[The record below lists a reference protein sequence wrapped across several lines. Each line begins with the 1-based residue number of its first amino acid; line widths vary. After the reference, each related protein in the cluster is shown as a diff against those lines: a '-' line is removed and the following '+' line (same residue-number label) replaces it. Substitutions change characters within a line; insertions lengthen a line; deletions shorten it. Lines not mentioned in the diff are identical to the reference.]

1 MLLWAEMHLLLQS
14 AQLLCPPP
22 SWSTLSHS
30 FHDMPAAESNIP
42 SPNISPLLPEL
53 RAILHFAAYLAGRY
67 GMWLSTSQWILI
79 TCDED
84 HFWSQ
89 PIKNSH
95 ARFSL
100 SSLICHLN
108 IYIQGNSGRHMLKM
122 EKPHQPRFLKD
133 WVETSPPNCCP
144 PGIPI
149 WDCFI
154 RE

>member
-1 MLLWAEMHLLLQS
+1 MLLWAEMHPLLQS
-14 AQLLCPPP
+14 AHLLCPPL

-30 FHDMPAAESNIP
+30 FHYMPVAESNIP
-42 SPNISPLLPEL
+42 SPNIFLFSLSSELYYILLPAL
-53 RAILHFAAYLAGRY
+53 RV
-67 GMWLSTSQWILI
+67 GMATWLSTSQWILI

-84 HFWSQ
+84 HFRSQ
-89 PIKNSH
+89 PIKNSY

-144 PGIPI
+144 PGTPI